1 MVKQKLENV
10 GDVVVEQEAEDVN
23 AFAPDVDA
31 NGDVTQQSDATQE
44 EPEEELSNV
53 SASEQEKTLVREKR
67 ALLKD
72 VGLIGAAYG
81 AGKTS
86 MISLAERVTE
96 AAMSGSINPK
106 DAEDIYNRFKEKADA
121 KATLDDLTS
130 PVPDAATADK
140 PSQVDDDKSKKQQLS
155 KLRSFIKLGNEYEDD
170 GLDIVRRAR
179 NIHLRMLEGDRKAV
193 MQGSTYTIL
202 VSVASH
208 QVKDG
213 KGVPMTDDEIED
225 FLGVEQHDK
234 APPDGMAK
242 LEAALANAKA
252 AQKGGKERAPIESEH
267 LDRAIQALR
276 EAIAEQ
282 PNGEERL
289 KAIDE
294 KANKQEEKAA
304 VAAFKASRA

>member
-1 MVKQKLENV
+1 MVNKKKLENV
-10 GDVVVEQEAEDVN
+10 GDVVVEDEVDASSAD

-31 NGDVTQQSDATQE
+31 NGDEVTQQGNDANNE

-72 VGLIGAAYG
+72 VGNIGAAYG

-121 KATLDDLTS
+121 KATLDDLAV
-130 PVPDAATADK
+130 PVSDAATSEK
-140 PSQVDDDKSKKQQLS
+140 PAQVDDDKSKKQQLS
-155 KLRSFIKLGNEYEDD
+155 KLRSFIKLGNEYEED

-193 MQGSTYTIL
+193 MPGSTYTIL
-202 VSVASH
+202 V
-208 QVKDG
+208 
-213 KGVPMTDDEIED
+213 
-225 FLGVEQHDK
+225 
-234 APPDGMAK
+234 
-242 LEAALANAKA
+242 
-252 AQKGGKERAPIESEH
+252 
-267 LDRAIQALR
+267 
-276 EAIAEQ
+276 
-282 PNGEERL
+282 
-289 KAIDE
+289 
-294 KANKQEEKAA
+294 A
-304 VAAFKASRA
+304 VATQSSARWQGRADDRRRDRELPWR

>member
-23 AFAPDVDA
+23 AFDARYA
-31 NGDVTQQSDATQE
+31 NGDVTPQSD

-86 MISLAERVTE
+86 LISLAERVTE

-121 KATLDDLTS
+121 KATLDDLTT

-140 PSQVDDDKSKKQQLS
+140 PSQVDDVKSKKQQLS
-155 KLRSFIKLGNEYEDD
+155 KFRSFIKLGNEYEDD

-193 MQGSTYTIL
+193 MQGARTRSSL
-202 VSVASH
+202 PSPH

-225 FLGVEQHDK
+225 FLGVDARKPRARWHGEAGSCARQRQGRAEGQQNARPSTASILTALSK
-234 APPDGMAK
+234 RCAK
-242 LEAALANAKA
+242 RLPSSRTAKQ
-252 AQKGGKERAPIESEH
+252 AQG
-267 LDRAIQALR
+267 DR
-276 EAIAEQ
+276 
-282 PNGEERL
+282 
-289 KAIDE
+289 
-294 KANKQEEKAA
+294 
-304 VAAFKASRA
+304 

>member
-10 GDVVVEQEAEDVN
+10 GDVVVEDEAEDVN
-23 AFAPDVDA
+23 AFDT
-31 NGDVTQQSDATQE
+31 NGEAVTPGSNPVSDND
-44 EPEEELSNV
+44 EPEDELSNV

-67 ALLKD
+67 ALLSD
-72 VGLIGAAYG
+72 VGKIGAAYG

-86 MISLAERVTE
+86 LIALAERVTE
-96 AAMSGSINPK
+96 AAMSGSITPK

-121 KATLDDLTS
+121 KATLDDLTT
-130 PVPDAATADK
+130 PVSDAATSEK
-140 PSQVDDDKSKKQQLS
+140 PAQVDETKSKKQQLS

-225 FLGVEQHDK
+225 FLGVDAVDK
-234 APPDGMAK
+234 PAPDGMAK

-252 AQKGGKERAPIESEH
+252 AQKGSATRAAIESEH

-282 PNGEERL
+282 PNGEAKL
-289 KAIDE
+289 KAIDD

>member
-1 MVKQKLENV
+1 
-10 GDVVVEQEAEDVN
+10 
-23 AFAPDVDA
+23 
-31 NGDVTQQSDATQE
+31 
-44 EPEEELSNV
+44 
-53 SASEQEKTLVREKR
+53 
-67 ALLKD
+67 
-72 VGLIGAAYG
+72 
-81 AGKTS
+81 
-86 MISLAERVTE
+86 VTE

-121 KATLDDLTS
+121 KATLDDLTT

-140 PSQVDDDKSKKQQLS
+140 PAALDDVKSKKQQLS

-225 FLGVEQHDK
+225 FLGVDARETT
-234 APPDGMAK
+234 PPDGMKK
-242 LEAALANAKA
+242 LEDALNSAKA
-252 AQKGGKERAPIESEH
+252 ARKGSTTRAPIDSEH

-276 EAIAEQ
+276 EAIADQ
-282 PNGEERL
+282 PDGEERL